1 VVQNLDTGAK
11 TVSWRSVKLGA
22 AQAAPS
28 TLGMEMDSRGSK
40 NKGSSFE
47 RTISRKLSLLV
58 SGGERTDCFW
68 RSALSGGRATLQL
81 DQGILNQAQAGDISA
96 ISREGL
102 WLIDNY
108 QIECKHYADLEF
120 TSGFLSNTGVLH
132 GFWKSLVK
140 DSLAR
145 NKYPLLIAK
154 QNNRPIVM
162 MTLPHNSPAV
172 IKPII
177 TLHNWP
183 AEVRLFS
190 EIEKLVEEPRK

>member
-1 VVQNLDTGAK
+1 MH
-11 TVSWRSVKLGA
+11 
-22 AQAAPS
+22 P
-28 TLGMEMDSRGSK
+28 RGSK
-40 NKGSSFE
+40 NKGSDFE
-47 RTISRKLSLLV
+47 RKVCRQLSLLV
-58 SGGERTDCFW
+58 SGGKRTDCFW

-102 WLIDNY
+102 WLIDNF

-132 GFWKSLVK
+132 GFWKTLVK
-140 DSLAR
+140 DSLPR
-145 NKYPLLIAK
+145 GKNPLLIAK
-154 QNNRPIVM
+154 QNNRPIVLL
-162 MTLPHNSPAV
+162 TLPSKSPST
-172 IKPII
+172 IKPIL

-190 EIEKLVEEPRK
+190 EIEKLVEEPCP

>member
-1 VVQNLDTGAK
+1 
-11 TVSWRSVKLGA
+11 
-22 AQAAPS
+22 
-28 TLGMEMDSRGSK
+28 MDSRGSK
-40 NKGSSFE
+40 NKGSQFE
-47 RTISRKLSLLV
+47 RAISRKLSLLV
-58 SGGERTDCFW
+58 SGGQRTDCFW
-68 RSALSGGRATLQL
+68 RSAASGGRATLQL

-120 TSGFLSNTGVLH
+120 TSGFLSNTGALH
-132 GFWKSLVK
+132 GFWKTLIK
-140 DSLAR
+140 DSLPR
-145 NKYPLLIAK
+145 GKNPLLIAK

-162 MTLPHNSPAV
+162 LTLPSRSPAI
-172 IKPII
+172 IKPVL

-190 EIEKLVEEPRK
+190 EIEKLSEQL